1 MCTPL
6 PPSIKDTLG
15 IFIYLYI
22 GNSTIN
28 AGAGGIV
35 GIGATSPNAGSDL
48 ASLFECPVCFDYVL
62 PPILQ
67 VRLFFYLYAYLLA
80 IIYSNILFL
89 VAQLLYK
96 Y

>member
-1 MCTPL
+1 MHKNGH
-6 PPSIKDTLG
+6 IN
-15 IFIYLYI
+15 YLSSFI

-67 VRLFFYLYAYLLA
+67 VPLFFQ
-80 IIYSNILFL
+80 F
-89 VAQLLYK
+89 
-96 Y
+96 